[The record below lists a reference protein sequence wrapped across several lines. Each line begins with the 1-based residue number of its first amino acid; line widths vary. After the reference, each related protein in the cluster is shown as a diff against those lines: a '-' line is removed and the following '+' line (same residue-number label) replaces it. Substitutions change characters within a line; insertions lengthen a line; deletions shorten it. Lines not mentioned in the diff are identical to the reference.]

1 MVHLAAQQQNANS
14 HTQSRAKKE
23 EGLLISTM
31 ARVCVC
37 IWEGGGLQIT
47 GTKFDA
53 GGEEGR
59 VRRKNNLLSR
69 VRLCCAAAGQNV
81 STMMIGFDVYQEK
94 KVFEHPQNIGTTL
107 KDFF

>member
-14 HTQSRAKKE
+14 HTQSGAKKE

-53 GGEEGR
+53 EGEGGAEGKTICCLACA
-59 VRRKNNLLSR
+59 V
-69 VRLCCAAAGQNV
+69 CCAVARQNV
-81 STMMIGFDVYQEK
+81 CTMMIGFDVYQEK
-94 KVFEHPQNIGTTL
+94 KVLETSTEHENNVERL
-107 KDFF
+107 F